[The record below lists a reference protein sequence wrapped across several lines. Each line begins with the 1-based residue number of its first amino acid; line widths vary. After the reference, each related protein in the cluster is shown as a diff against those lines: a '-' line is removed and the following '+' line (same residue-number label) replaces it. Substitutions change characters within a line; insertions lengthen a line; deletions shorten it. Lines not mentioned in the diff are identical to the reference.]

1 MSILDIF
8 KKKPPGSKKDMLLK
22 QLRREHPEHIVDL
35 LAPHITEETHKPVSD
50 EGTGQEEYLALQNI
64 EQTVY
69 LMGCHYTTL
78 QRKAQLTGKAKNGK
92 TRYDALLHF
101 LSHMERNTKGAR
113 QQYEQLLF
121 GGVPA
126 EVSE

>member
-1 MSILDIF
+1 MSFRNPF
-8 KKKPPGSKKDMLLK
+8 KKKPPGSKKDALLK

-35 LAPHITEETHKPVSD
+35 LAPHITEETYKPVSD
-50 EGTGQEEYLALQNI
+50 EGVTQEEYLALQRMEETI
-64 EQTVY
+64 Y
-69 LMGCHYTTL
+69 LMGCRYLTL

-101 LSHMERNTKGAR
+101 LSHAERNTKGAR

-121 GGVPA
+121 GGAPA
-126 EVSE
+126 EVPE

>member
-1 MSILDIF
+1 MSFRNPF
-8 KKKPPGSKKDMLLK
+8 KKKPQGSKKDALLK

-50 EGTGQEEYLALQNI
+50 EGTGQEEYLALQKM
-64 EQTVY
+64 EEAVY
-69 LMGCHYTTL
+69 LMGCQYKTL
-78 QRKAQLTGKAKNGK
+78 QHKSQLTGKAKNGK
-92 TRYDALLHF
+92 TRYDALLYF
-101 LSHMERNTKGAR
+101 LSHTHANLKGAR

-126 EVSE
+126 EVPE